1 MELELIYKNEIHKVK
16 LENGNSDFAKAES
29 YKALIENKNLN
40 LNVAKV
46 TANCFSISFDGA
58 SKTVHIAQSEDSV
71 YVHID
76 GRIVRFDKVR
86 DDVQK
91 YSADGLEFGAKDEIK
106 TPMPGKVVKILV
118 SEGDKVESGQA
129 LVIVESMKMENEIK
143 SPANATVKSINF
155 GPGDLVQPNEAI
167 INLEPEETEE

>member
-1 MELELIYKNEIHKVK
+1 MELELIYKNEVHKVK
-16 LENGNSDFAKAES
+16 LENGTSDYAKAES
-29 YKALIENKNLN
+29 YVALAEDKSLN
-40 LNVAKV
+40 LNVAKIA
-46 TANCFSISFDGA
+46 ANCFSISFDGT

-76 GRIVRFDKVR
+76 GRVVRFDKVR
-86 DDVQK
+86 DDARK
-91 YSADGLEFGAKDEIK
+91 YSAEGLEFGARDEIK
-106 TPMPGKVVKILV
+106 TPMPGKIVKVLV
-118 SEGDKVESGQA
+118 GEGDRVEAGQA

-167 INLEPEETEE
+167 INLEPDDTEE